1 MWVLSNIV
9 VDNYKEWCM
18 IRASLTPH
26 MNKLSLPLLLLA
38 TQPAESELKKLPEN
52 SIVVAEKILF
62 SEVVLKLLAANEGRL
77 EDGDYTH

>member
-1 MWVLSNIV
+1 
-9 VDNYKEWCM
+9 
-18 IRASLTPH
+18 
-26 MNKLSLPLLLLA
+26 MNKLLLPLLLLA

-77 EDGDYTH
+77 EDGDCILTDQGKEVEISCKQ